1 MDIVDLK
8 KSLALALS
16 EDDVDFKKILSLA
29 NEISKHDTESV
40 RFSVDASHISRL
52 GHELVSKQ
60 ETAVAELIKNAYDAD
75 AEYVKAVFKQ
85 TSKAGGELKI
95 TDNGLGMSRD
105 ELING
110 FMRIS
115 TRSKSENPRSPKYTR
130 QRAGR
135 KGIGRFSAQR
145 LGMRL
150 QLTTRRLEDPY
161 GICIDIDWN
170 KFEEVGDL
178 ILVSNNITTD
188 SAAEIGT
195 TLRIS
200 KLKDPWSSAQIQRAY
215 RFISDLLQPTP
226 LQFALKK
233 GEGDPGFT
241 VEFFEEIDGQEIL
254 IASERQNILDNAH
267 ALISG
272 YVDDDGVPYFSI
284 HSKRYKIEDG
294 PEKLISD
301 ARVKT
306 VFEAEI
312 KDYSHLAGVSF
323 QAFYFIEDDLPP
335 GSRNIVRNVLRKNS
349 GVRIYRNG
357 FRVLPYGEPQDDWL
371 GLQRSSALRQLLPPH
386 ANSNFI
392 GFVQI
397 TDLAGE
403 HFEETASREGLI
415 ENQSFSQLQDYI
427 YKSLMRGI
435 IKIAHARGKKIFATD
450 PSAKKTTVER
460 VDEITS
466 KISTYVEKI
475 NSSISNNGLP
485 RPAAEQA
492 KLNEDVTEIFENI
505 ELLEH
510 DTKILLEELGML
522 RVLAS
527 LGLTIGEFT
536 HETRHVLSALSAG
549 IFRLTKSHPEA
560 EKIKTLQAN
569 IESLQAYMRYFDK
582 AVTQNSQRNLEV
594 HELRDLIGDFQQVVE
609 SAIKRQFVSL
619 TIDISGYDLFVKPSH
634 KSEWAS
640 IFFNLF
646 TNSLKAINRAKVI
659 GDIRIIA
666 GEVDETKLFIEFSD
680 NGDGIAE
687 ENKSKVFDA
696 FFTTSTPAD
705 ALADDEV
712 HITGSGLGLK
722 IIRDIIENGGGD
734 IYISEPPEGYST
746 CIRIEFPRAEEEEIP
761 DELR

>member
-1 MDIVDLK
+1 MDIVSLK
-8 KSLALALS
+8 ESLVAALS
-16 EDDVDFKKILSLA
+16 ESKVDYDRILGLA
-29 NEISKHDTESV
+29 NEISKYDTENV

-75 AEYVKAVFKQ
+75 AEYVKAVFKE
-85 TSKAGGELKI
+85 TSKAGGELI
-95 TDNGLGMSRD
+95 ISDNGMGMSRS

-115 TRSKSENPRSPKYTR
+115 TRDKSENPCSSKYKR

-150 QLTTRRLEDPY
+150 QLTTKREEDAA
-161 GICIDIDWN
+161 GICIEIDWS
-170 KFEEVGDL
+170 KFEDVGDL
-178 ILVSNNITTD
+178 ILVSNQITSD
-188 SAAEIGT
+188 PSAGVGT

-200 KLKDPWSSAQIQRAY
+200 DLKDSWSSAQIQRAY
-215 RFISDLLQPTP
+215 RFISELLQPTP
-226 LQFALKK
+226 LRFSPNKQD
-233 GEGDPGFT
+233 GDPGFR
-241 VEFFEEIDGQEIL
+241 VEFYEERNGKQEL
-254 IASERQNILDNAH
+254 IASEQQNILDNAH
-267 ALISG
+267 ALIAG
-272 YVDDDGVPYFSI
+272 YVDENGEPYFSI
-284 HSKRYKIEDG
+284 NSKRFGFEG
-294 PEKLISD
+294 GSESLLSD
-301 ARVKT
+301 VRVKT
-306 VFEAEI
+306 VFDVEV
-312 KDYSHLAGVSF
+312 KDYSLLAGVSF
-323 QAFYFIEDDLPP
+323 QAHYFIEDDLPP

-349 GVRIYRNG
+349 GIKIYRNG

-392 GFVQI
+392 GFVQL
-397 TDLAGE
+397 TDPDGNS
-403 HFEETASREGLI
+403 FEETASREGLI
-415 ENQSFSQLQDYI
+415 ENRAFSQLQDFI
-427 YKSLMRGI
+427 YKSLMHGI
-435 IKIAHARGKKIFATD
+435 IKIAHARGKKIFSTD
-450 PSAKKTTVER
+450 PSPKKTPSER
-460 VDEITS
+460 AEGITT
-466 KISTYVEKI
+466 KISTFVESVSGK
-475 NSSISNNGLP
+475 NGGMP

-492 KLNEDVTEIFENI
+492 KIDEEASEILDEI
-505 ELLEH
+505 ILLEK
-510 DTKILLEELGML
+510 DTQALLEELGML

-549 IFRLTKSHPEA
+549 IFTITKEIPHTDNL
-560 EKIKTLQAN
+560 KTLQGN

-582 AVTQNSQRNLEV
+582 AVTQNSQRNLSV
-594 HELRDLIGDFQQVVE
+594 HEIRDLLGDFEQVVS
-609 SAIKRQFVSL
+609 SALKRQFVSL
-619 TIDISGYDLFVKPSH
+619 KVEVSGYDLFVKPSH

-646 TNSLKAINRAKVI
+646 TNSLKAINRARVS
-659 GDIRIIA
+659 GDIRILA
-666 GEVDETKLFIEFSD
+666 GEVDDATLYIEFID

-687 ENKSKVFDA
+687 ENRDKVFDA
-696 FFTTSTPAD
+696 FFTTSTPED

-722 IIRDIIENGGGD
+722 IIKDIVESAGGE
-734 IYISEPPEGYST
+734 IFISDPPQGFST
-746 CIRIEFPRAEEEEIP
+746 CIRIEFPRATDEEIP

>member
-1 MDIVDLK
+1 MDIVRLK
-8 KSLALALS
+8 ESLAIALN
-16 EDDVDFKKILSLA
+16 EGETDFNKILSLA
-29 NEISKHDTESV
+29 NEISKHDTENV

-75 AEYVKAVFKQ
+75 ANYVQAIFKN
-85 TSKAGGELKI
+85 TYKAGGELI
-95 TDNGLGMSRD
+95 ISDNGLGMSRD

-115 TRSKSENPRSPKYTR
+115 TRDKSENPRSSLHKR

-150 QLTTRRLEDPY
+150 KLTTRREEDAS
-161 GICIDIDWN
+161 GICIEIDWK
-170 KFEEVGDL
+170 KFEKVGDL
-178 ILVSNNITTD
+178 ILVSNQIISD
-188 SAAEIGT
+188 SNAEVGT

-200 KLKDPWSSAQIQRAY
+200 NLKDSWSNAQIQRAY

-226 LQFALKK
+226 LRFAPKK
-233 GEGDPGFT
+233 EAGDPGFR
-241 VEFFEEIDGQEIL
+241 VEFYEEYDDEQKL
-254 IASERQNILDNAH
+254 IASEQQSILDNAH
-267 ALISG
+267 AVISG
-272 YVDDDGVPYFSI
+272 YVDENGVPFFSI
-284 HSKRYKIEDG
+284 NSKRLNLNDNSESF
-294 PEKLISD
+294 LSD
-301 ARVKT
+301 TRVRT
-306 VFEAEI
+306 VFEAEVE
-312 KDYSHLAGVSF
+312 DYSMLAGVSF
-323 QAFYFIEDDLPP
+323 QAHYFIEDDLPP

-349 GVRIYRNG
+349 GIKIYRNG

-392 GFVQI
+392 GFVQL
-397 TDLAGE
+397 TDPNG
-403 HFEETASREGLI
+403 HNFEETASREGLI
-415 ENQSFSQLQDYI
+415 ENQAFSQLQDFI
-427 YKSLMRGI
+427 YKSLMHGI
-435 IKIAHARGKKIFATD
+435 IKIAHARGKKTFATD
-450 PSAKKTTVER
+450 PSTKKTPVER
-460 VDEITS
+460 AEHITT
-466 KISTYVEKI
+466 KFSTFVEKVS
-475 NSSISNNGLP
+475 NSVGAGP

-492 KLNEDVTEIFENI
+492 KLEEDASEILDEI
-505 ELLEH
+505 VLLEK
-510 DTKILLEELGML
+510 DSQTLLEELGML

-549 IFRLTKSHPEA
+549 IFTITQDSPSA
-560 EKIKTLQAN
+560 EKLTTLQTN

-582 AVTQNSQRNLEV
+582 AVTQNSQRNLTV
-594 HELRDLIGDFQQVVE
+594 HEIRDLLSDFEHVVS
-609 SAIKRQFVSL
+609 SALKRQFVSL
-619 TIDISGYDLFVKPSH
+619 EVEVTGYELFVKPSH

-646 TNSLKAINRAKVI
+646 TNSLKAINRARTI
-659 GDIRIIA
+659 GKIRIVA
-666 GEVDETKLFIEFSD
+666 GEIDNANLYIEFID

-687 ENKSKVFDA
+687 GNRDKVFDA

-722 IIRDIIENGGGD
+722 IIRDILESMGGE
-734 IYISEPPEGYST
+734 IFISEPPKGFST
-746 CIRIEFPRAEEEEIP
+746 CIRIEFPRATDEEIP

>member
-1 MDIVDLK
+1 MDIVRLK
-8 KSLALALS
+8 ESLASALNES
-16 EDDVDFKKILSLA
+16 DIDYKKILSLA
-29 NEISKHDTESV
+29 NEISKHDKENV

-75 AEYVKAVFKQ
+75 ADYVKAVFKN
-85 TSKAGGELKI
+85 TYKAGGELVI

-115 TRSKSENPRSPKYTR
+115 TRDKSDNPRSNKYHR

-150 QLTTRRLEDPY
+150 QLTTRRKEDLA

-178 ILVSNNITTD
+178 ILVSNQIT
-188 SAAEIGT
+188 SVPEAHVGT

-200 KLKDPWSSAQIQRAY
+200 NLKDSWSNAQIQRAY
-215 RFISDLLQPTP
+215 RFISDLLQPTQ
-226 LQFALKK
+226 LRFAPDKQS
-233 GEGDPGFT
+233 GDPGFT
-241 VEFFEEIDGQEIL
+241 VEFYEEVDSEEII
-254 IASERQNILDNAH
+254 IASEQQNILDNAH

-272 YVDDDGVPYFSI
+272 YVDEAGVPYFSI
-284 HSKRYKIEDG
+284 YSKRFNIDDG
-294 PEKLISD
+294 PERFLSD

-306 VFEAEI
+306 VFEADI
-312 KDYSHLAGVSF
+312 KDYSLLAGVSF
-323 QAFYFIEDDLPP
+323 QAYYFIETDLPP

-392 GFVQI
+392 GFVQL
-397 TDLAGE
+397 TDPNGDN
-403 HFEETASREGLI
+403 FEETASREGLI
-415 ENQSFSQLQDYI
+415 ENKAFSELQDFT
-427 YKSLMRGI
+427 YKSLMHGI

-450 PSAKKTTVER
+450 PSLKKTPAER
-460 VDEITS
+460 VDDITS
-466 KISTYVEKI
+466 KFSSFVDKVNSTTA
-475 NSSISNNGLP
+475 GGP
-485 RPAAEQA
+485 RPASEQA
-492 KLNEDVTEIFENI
+492 KLDEDASEIFQDI
-505 ELLEH
+505 VLLER
-510 DTKILLEELGML
+510 DAQVLLEELGML

-549 IFRLTKSHPEA
+549 IFGLAKSGLGG
-560 EKIKTLQAN
+560 EKLKTLQAN
-569 IESLQAYMRYFDK
+569 IESLQSYMRYFDK
-582 AVTQNSQRNLEV
+582 AVTQNSQRNLSV
-594 HELRDLIGDFQQVVE
+594 HEVRDLLSDFEQVVV
-609 SAIKRQFVSL
+609 SALKRQFVSL
-619 TIDISGYDLFVKPSH
+619 SVEVTGYDLFVKPSH

-640 IFFNLF
+640 ILFNLF
-646 TNSLKAINRAKVI
+646 TNSLKAINRAKVN
-659 GDIRIIA
+659 GEIRINA
-666 GEVDETKLFIEFSD
+666 GEVDDSKVYIEFID

-687 ENKSKVFDA
+687 ENKDKIFDA

-722 IIRDIIENGGGD
+722 IIRDIVESAGGD
-734 IYISEPPEGYST
+734 IFLSDPPKGFST
-746 CIRIEFPRAEEEEIP
+746 CIRIEFPRAADEEIP